1 MEYYRERYNAVL
13 FKAVKN
19 ASTPSNA
26 PKEAF
31 RDAVHRRKERPAK
44 IVDIESADV
53 KKAIDA
59 LKKTARTTDFSATFL
74 TTIRPAEIDIVT
86 TQFNRWI
93 AEGIPEKH
101 ALSWIFL
108 IRKIGHKRTS
118 AAGYRPIAIMPLMVK
133 LLHVCLYLKM
143 NHTCQQIIREQNFQ
157 FGCGR
162 PDATLEIFQRAQDW
176 LDADDGDDDDHA
188 VVIADIEAAYDS
200 VPHTQLL
207 NVVRCSLGETWANTL
222 EPVVRSQLF
231 TLTTHEGFTPAMLPQ
246 QGLLQGSPLSVVLYL
261 LYTATPPKITSSY
274 CKAYV
279 DDLTVLLK
287 WSQIAQHVQRLNEW
301 LREKHF
307 RMAKAKFK
315 IVARRQRSLQVP
327 GLGCTATVTQARLL
341 GGCLHAEKTVTA
353 CKRNDGKVE
362 RFSRACALVRQSYFQ
377 STRRKADLF
386 RSHAL
391 PTLSAHVLS
400 RCFQPDHWK
409 LNAAYNSLVPTHR
422 NSKGVR
428 DYTASGI
435 GFRLTRISDYC
446 DAQRT
451 RAHIAARPH
460 TRSQQLPAR
469 DFQLRP
475 VRTGAKPK
483 ILADLEC
490 ALQRATG
497 QVVEIATDGS
507 FREEAQVGAVGVY
520 LNGKAYGA
528 KIVGKICSS
537 TQAELCAIALV
548 ATAIANTSSPLLRK
562 WWCDSKSAIARAAS
576 ARRGDPLAVV
586 LKDAPEITWAK
597 GHAQNMAINAADA
610 AATAAY
616 KTRSRYDLEW
626 SYHAAGITHVCAH
639 EEEDYVQMDE
649 PGRFVRKTRE
659 HIRDTGLRRRLLQ
672 DGTPAALLNPRI
684 LAGLRKCHGA
694 TDILQALVR
703 RAIMPRHTRRQCTVP
718 GCQQPGNADHV
729 LTANDAAHLQ
739 SFSEPAGLE
748 SIYGREPKL
757 NDVLTEFSRCNKAA
771 MRSVCERIRVQESE
785 DKAAEWANWLRSEL
799 STR

>member
-1 MEYYRERYNAVL
+1 
-13 FKAVKN
+13 
-19 ASTPSNA
+19 
-26 PKEAF
+26 
-31 RDAVHRRKERPAK
+31 
-44 IVDIESADV
+44 
-53 KKAIDA
+53 
-59 LKKTARTTDFSATFL
+59 
-74 TTIRPAEIDIVT
+74 
-86 TQFNRWI
+86 
-93 AEGIPEKH
+93 
-101 ALSWIFL
+101 
-108 IRKIGHKRTS
+108 
-118 AAGYRPIAIMPLMVK
+118 
-133 LLHVCLYLKM
+133 M

-207 NVVRCSLGETWANTL
+207 NVV
-222 EPVVRSQLF
+222 
-231 TLTTHEGFTPAMLPQ
+231 
-246 QGLLQGSPLSVVLYL
+246 
-261 LYTATPPKITSSY
+261 
-274 CKAYV
+274 
-279 DDLTVLLK
+279 
-287 WSQIAQHVQRLNEW
+287 
-301 LREKHF
+301 
-307 RMAKAKFK
+307 
-315 IVARRQRSLQVP
+315 
-327 GLGCTATVTQARLL
+327 
-341 GGCLHAEKTVTA
+341 
-353 CKRNDGKVE
+353 
-362 RFSRACALVRQSYFQ
+362 
-377 STRRKADLF
+377 
-386 RSHAL
+386 
-391 PTLSAHVLS
+391 
-400 RCFQPDHWK
+400 
-409 LNAAYNSLVPTHR
+409 R

-626 SYHAAGITHVCAH
+626 IYHAAGITHISEAYTADFRAGGGIVPTASLPSRADREGSRHTAPSQTAPSLTDPSRSATVPVSQANSAAPTVAYDREPDFPGSTLRCPAFITRKNTTELVASLRFAVKAFVAFAVFLTWVVTSEP
-639 EEEDYVQMDE
+639 EECPSGISDWLLTGSVT
-649 PGRFVRKTRE
+649 FVL
-659 HIRDTGLRRRLLQ
+659 ILLLALVTSR
-672 DGTPAALLNPRI
+672 GFHAALLRFWSWDFDQDAAGKPPPDVEADRPASASCSSGENTTVSVDDASKYRYSPRHEACLGRLGWAVTG
-684 LAGLRKCHGA
+684 LACLWAVVWAFVAVAKLKKGSKGSCGTAFTGA
-694 TDILQALVR
+694 TVLVCLVFAVMLLLALVGASLCTTAGDEPPKEPVKPTFR
-703 RAIMPRHTRRQCTVP
+703 PQQAPGRPMVTPSTAPPTLPPLRAVDLRGLPRPSEYGSRNGSGSRDR
-718 GCQQPGNADHV
+718 AD
-729 LTANDAAHLQ
+729 
-739 SFSEPAGLE
+739 GLDFQHP
-748 SIYGREPKL
+748 IAP
-757 NDVLTEFSRCNKAA
+757 
-771 MRSVCERIRVQESE
+771 
-785 DKAAEWANWLRSEL
+785 
-799 STR
+799 